1 MGIARP
7 RSACPFTRSQPL
19 RMIGTSF
26 EILGSL
32 GMFLFG
38 MKVMSEAL
46 QKISGD
52 RLRALMRTMTGNR
65 FAGVGT
71 GFLVTCLV
79 QSSSAST
86 VMMVSFVNAGLLT
99 VKEAI
104 GMIMG
109 ANLGTTS
116 TFWIVSYLGFKV
128 SLSSFALPIIG
139 VAMAMM
145 FIPKKKIRD
154 SGEFLIGFGLLF
166 LGLAFLKEAV
176 PDIQSN
182 PDALAFVQNF
192 TDRGLLSVLIFFVF
206 GTILT
211 IVVQS
216 SSAAGAITIT
226 MAAQGWID
234 FPTAAAIILGENV
247 GTTITANIAALGAN
261 ANAKRAALAHF
272 FFNIIGVTWAI
283 AFFGPLTG
291 MADWIMPGDPLEPDN
306 IPLHMAAFHTGF
318 NLLNTSI
325 LIGFVP
331 LLARIVVKIIPPR
344 PGELSASSEH
354 VDYDAAFIPQTGE
367 ISLAE
372 AEKDVMEMNR
382 LTRDLVSGFAEI
394 YARPSESLAERVAEL
409 KGLEKE
415 SDRLTIATNEYLLR
429 CSAHQVSDATMAK
442 ISTLLRVVA
451 ELEDMCDRGYRLV
464 LLAERRYRKKRQ
476 LSPEIDNTVQQFSQV
491 VVRFV
496 EFTAECIR
504 RGVKTSDMETAI
516 QLENHIDEFRKSLRK
531 ESIKRMRVNGDT
543 VKSEIIYLDILNNM
557 EAIGN
562 HSLNVI
568 QVLRTHE

>member
-1 MGIARP
+1 
-7 RSACPFTRSQPL
+7 
-19 RMIGTSF
+19 MIGTTF

-52 RLRALMRTMTGNR
+52 RLRALMRTMTSNR
-65 FAGVGT
+65 LAGVGT

-99 VKEAI
+99 VREAI

-109 ANLGTTS
+109 ANLGTTT
-116 TFWIVSYLGFKV
+116 TFWIVSFLGFKV
-128 SLSSFALPIIG
+128 SLSSFAIPIIG
-139 VAMAMM
+139 VAMTLM
-145 FIPKKKIRD
+145 FIPGKKIRET
-154 SGEFLIGFGLLF
+154 GEFLIGFGILF
-166 LGLAFLKEAV
+166 LGLAFLKDAV
-176 PDIQSN
+176 PDIRSN
-182 PDALAFVQNF
+182 PEALAFVQDF
-192 TDRGLLSVLIFFVF
+192 TGRGIVSVLVFFVF

-226 MAAQGWID
+226 MAANGWID

-283 AFFGPLTG
+283 LLFTPLTQ
-291 MADWIMPGDPLEPDN
+291 MADWLMPGDPLEPGN
-306 IPLHMAAFHTGF
+306 IPLHMATFHTGF
-318 NLLNTSI
+318 NLLNTAL

-331 LLARIVVKIIPPR
+331 HIARLVDRIIPQRTGPTD
-344 PGELSASSEH
+344 EH
-354 VDYDAAFIPQTGE
+354 VSYESSVIPQTGE
-367 ISLAE
+367 INLAE
-372 AEKDVMEMNR
+372 AEEDVLRMNQ
-382 LTRDLVSGFAEI
+382 LTLELINGF
-394 YARPSESLAERVAEL
+394 SEVYSQPQEELGKRVKEL
-409 KGLEKE
+409 KEMEKE
-415 SDRLTIATNEYLLR
+415 SDRLTIETNNYLLEV
-429 CSAHQVSDATMAK
+429 SAAQVSADTMAK
-442 ISTLLRVVA
+442 ISALLRVVA

-464 LLAERRYRKKRQ
+464 LLAERRHRKNRE
-476 LSPEIDNTVQQFSQV
+476 LPPETEMHVQQFSQAV
-491 VVRFV
+491 IRFV

-504 RGVKTSDMETAI
+504 RGVTTPDMETAY
-516 QLENHIDEFRKSLRK
+516 QLENFIDDLRKRLRK
-531 ESIKRMRVNGDT
+531 ESIKRMQLDGQV
-543 VKSEIIYLDILNNM
+543 VKSEMLYIDILNNM

-568 QVLRTHE
+568 QVLRNQK